1 MTPNALMIYTAPNG
15 QQFLC
20 TIVTGSPHPLFH
32 DMAVRRDD
40 DGRMVWA
47 DPAKLTPVQN

>member
-15 QQFLC
+15 QQFRC
-20 TIVTGSPHPLFH
+20 TIVDGELHPLFH
-32 DMAVRRDD
+32 DLKIRRDD
-40 DGRMVWA
+40 DGGMVWA